1 MNLLS
6 IFYSQFHEEKNM
18 PTLNE
23 KYILLQDRLRDLR
36 SVLVAFSGGV
46 DSTLLLKV
54 AYDTLGDSAVAA
66 TADSE
71 TYPRE
76 ELEQAR
82 ELAAAIGCR
91 HIVVRTDELHD
102 PGYAAN
108 SPDRCYHCKKTLFA
122 ELEPLAGE
130 LELRAIVYGA
140 MADDIGTHRPGHRAA
155 AEFQVRSPLID
166 AGLGKAEIRELARRL
181 GLSNW
186 NKPSFACLSSR
197 IAYGEV
203 VTAEKLRVLDEAE
216 RFMRGL
222 GLRQFRVRHH
232 DTIARLEVMLDDLQL
247 VVERREAIVAR
258 FTELGYVYVTL
269 DLQGFRSGSMNEV
282 RRPRSQEI
290 TLVV

>member
-1 MNLLS
+1 
-6 IFYSQFHEEKNM
+6 M
-18 PTLNE
+18 PTLDE
-23 KYILLQDRLRDLR
+23 KYAHLQAILRELG

-54 AYDTLGDSAVAA
+54 AYDTLGERAVAA

-82 ELAAAIGCR
+82 ELAAAIGCQL
-91 HIVVRTDELHD
+91 IVVHTDELHD
-102 PGYAAN
+102 SGYAAN

-122 ELEPLAGE
+122 ELEPLADE
-130 LELRAIVYGA
+130 LGLRTIVYGA
-140 MADDIGTHRPGHRAA
+140 MADDIGSLRPGHRAA
-155 AEFQVRSPLID
+155 VEFQVRSPLIE
-166 AGLGKAEIRELARRL
+166 AGLGKAEIRTLARRL
-181 GLSNW
+181 SLSNW

-197 IAYGEV
+197 IAYGET

-232 DTIARLEVMLDDLQL
+232 DTIARLEVQPDDLAL
-247 VVERREAIVAR
+247 VVEQREAIVAR
-258 FTELGYVYVTL
+258 LKELGYVYVTL
-269 DLQGFRSGSMNEV
+269 DLQGFRSGSMNEA
-282 RRPRSQEI
+282 RRPRAQEI